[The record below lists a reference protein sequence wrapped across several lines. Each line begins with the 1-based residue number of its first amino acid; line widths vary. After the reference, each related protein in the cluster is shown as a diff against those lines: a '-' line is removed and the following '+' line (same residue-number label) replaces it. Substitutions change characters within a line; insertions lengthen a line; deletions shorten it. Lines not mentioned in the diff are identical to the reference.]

1 MVAGIHYYCIPET
14 ESRHGRKGPVSAG
27 VLDESAVDSLS
38 LWASSVVHQLCRVRS
53 KRLGCKDRL
62 LCFFFQRLVGIEL
75 KEYSRSSLWFATQSK
90 KVDKLAVRRRAAS
103 GVVRGPDMQLR
114 RAERGEGY
122 ASQDAQ
128 RADGNVQLV
137 DTGPPRN
144 KANNKGVSLEER
156 DRLFEAKGET
166 L

>member
-1 MVAGIHYYCIPET
+1 
-14 ESRHGRKGPVSAG
+14 
-27 VLDESAVDSLS
+27 
-38 LWASSVVHQLCRVRS
+38 
-53 KRLGCKDRL
+53 
-62 LCFFFQRLVGIEL
+62 
-75 KEYSRSSLWFATQSK
+75 
-90 KVDKLAVRRRAAS
+90 
-103 GVVRGPDMQLR
+103 MQLR

-128 RADGNVQLV
+128 RAEGRNVQLV

-156 DRLFEAKGET
+156 DWLFEAKGET